1 MDNQPHNDAVVP
13 SPPAHTRFKK
23 GRSGNPNGRP
33 KGTKNPA
40 TCLSFT
46 RISRQPRWLVA
57 WMHLCLALAPMFT
70 GREEEAKELPLRYR
84 GQTLGQGKGKRK
96 TTWKAIVLKTFDQF
110 RNERYSHP
118 MMKEMERR
126 FDSIS
131 KGNSLVA

>member
-23 GRSGNPNGRP
+23 GRSGNPSGRP

-57 WMHLCLALAPMFT
+57 WMRLCLALAPMFT
-70 GREEEAKELPLRYR
+70 GREEEARNFLCATAARRLVKEKANERPP
-84 GQTLGQGKGKRK
+84 GKRSS
-96 TTWKAIVLKTFDQF
+96 LK
-110 RNERYSHP
+110 P
-118 MMKEMERR
+118 
-126 FDSIS
+126 SIS
-131 KGNSLVA
+131 FATSAIPIR